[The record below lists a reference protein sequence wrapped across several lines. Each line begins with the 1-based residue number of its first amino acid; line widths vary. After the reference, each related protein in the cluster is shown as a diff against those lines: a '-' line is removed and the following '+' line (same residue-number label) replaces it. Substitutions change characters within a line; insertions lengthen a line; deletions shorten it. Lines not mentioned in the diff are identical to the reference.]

1 MSTSI
6 MTDESVV
13 VLGDATTAQLR
24 LKYERALTREKPP
37 RSYEYFV
44 EYVVGRGLAEIERQ
58 WKTQLKQQGNNE
70 IVKKTAARVKYLR
83 MKKLHEALTAEEES
97 FLAEYDQYVS

>member
-13 VLGDATTAQLR
+13 VLGAATTAQLR

-37 RSYEYFV
+37 HSYEAFV
-44 EYVVGRGLAEIERQ
+44 DYIVERGLAEIERQ
-58 WKTQLKQQGNNE
+58 WKTQLKQQSNNE
-70 IVKKTAARVKYLR
+70 IVKKTAARVQYLR

-97 FLAEYDQYVS
+97 FLADYDKYVS